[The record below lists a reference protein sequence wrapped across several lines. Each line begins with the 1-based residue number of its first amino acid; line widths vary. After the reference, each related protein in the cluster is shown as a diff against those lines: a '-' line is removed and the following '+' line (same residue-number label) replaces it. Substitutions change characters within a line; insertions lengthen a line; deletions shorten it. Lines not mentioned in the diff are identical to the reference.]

1 MSVEQARAFIEKVKN
16 DEQLQNRL
24 VEAQDT
30 ESKLEITKKEG
41 YEFSVDDYKEAA
53 EELSDADLEQL
64 AGGKRYG
71 ECHVNDYSCFF
82 DSSRF

>member
-41 YEFSVDDYKEAA
+41 YEFSVDDY
-53 EELSDADLEQL
+53 
-64 AGGKRYG
+64 
-71 ECHVNDYSCFF
+71 N
-82 DSSRF
+82 